1 MNPQELKYLQDY
13 LVKLTHVG
21 YVNRDPQAAEAIS
34 AAFACQI
41 DAPYLAVQRCLQLE
55 EALAAAQARIAQLE
69 QAAAH
74 NEAARKT
81 IMRLP
86 TLAAEAG
93 RSVVI
98 S

>member
-1 MNPQELKYLQDY
+1 
-13 LVKLTHVG
+13 
-21 YVNRDPQAAEAIS
+21 
-34 AAFACQI
+34 
-41 DAPYLAVQRCLQLE
+41 LQLE